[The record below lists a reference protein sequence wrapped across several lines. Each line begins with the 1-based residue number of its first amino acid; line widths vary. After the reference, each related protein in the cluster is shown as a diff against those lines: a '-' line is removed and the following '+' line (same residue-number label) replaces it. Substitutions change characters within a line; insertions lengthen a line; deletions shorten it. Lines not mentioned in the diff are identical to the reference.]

1 MGLETWADA
10 SIKNIAPNVG
20 DWVILTTE
28 HKSCA
33 GTFEKGTKVKVTGV
47 TPMRGFDIEDEFG
60 NKMDECGYTL

>member
-1 MGLETWADA
+1 MAYIPKSNT
-10 SIKNIAPNVG
+10 PNVG
-20 DWVILTTE
+20 DWVILTKE

-60 NKMDECGYTL
+60 NKMGECGYTL